1 MDYNPQYTDEDLRG
15 MGYSQSEID
24 EMRSRIAGTVQK
36 TALDKDTSLGYQLYH
51 YGQQRTEAA
60 QAGMSPAAKQPWAL
74 PPARRR
80 TWLLRA

>member
-24 EMRSRIAGTVQK
+24 TMRSRIAGTVQK
-36 TALDKDTSLGYQLYH
+36 TALDKDTSLGYQLYN
-51 YGQQRTEAA
+51 YGQQRTAAA
-60 QAGMSPAAKQPWAL
+60 QAGLSRRPKQPWAL

-80 TWLLRA
+80 TWPWRA